1 MSLLS
6 VENLSKNFGLTP
18 LFENLTFGLLP
29 GEKVALI
36 GRNGTGKSTMLKII
50 AGLVPADKGTVALNK
65 DARVVYVGQQD
76 NLNPEDSVLEATFS
90 DRDNPAVQA
99 VKNYERLIHGDDQAD
114 DYVDLLQDAIVQ
126 MDQYQ
131 AWDLESK
138 AASILGK
145 LGITDL
151 DQKVSSLSGGMRKRV
166 SLASALI
173 RQADLLIL
181 DEPTNHLDL
190 ESIEWLEEYLDKDS
204 LSLILVTHDRYFM
217 DKVCNRIIELDQGKV
232 YKYEGNYAYYLE
244 KKAEREQIEAQEL
257 QKNRNLFK
265 KELEW
270 MRRQPKARTTKARY
284 RIDAFDD
291 LSEKVKGKKGVAE
304 LDLRIGMERMGKKIL
319 EAENL
324 SKVFGDKQVLKPFS
338 YVFQRGE
345 RLGLIGP
352 NGSGKSTFLK
362 LITGELISDTGKLE
376 VGPTIRFGYFK
387 QQEDRY
393 NENERVIDHV
403 KAKAEV
409 ITTSDGQ
416 SMGPGKFLELFQFS
430 PQKQYTPIG
439 KLSGGER
446 KRLQLLDVLV
456 QDPNFLILDEPTND
470 LDLPTL
476 QILEE
481 FLAQYQGCLIVVSHD
496 RYFMD
501 RLVDHLF
508 VFDGEGQFKDF
519 PGNYTEYRNAEQEKT
534 TVSVENRNAKP
545 TEPKSSPTQ
554 MDSTSTEK
562 RKLSFKEQKEKEQLE
577 QEIKTLEV
585 EKSTLEAILSSTSA
599 LPEKINQAIDRMA
612 VVVGQLEEKELRWL
626 ELAEKE
632 G

>member
-6 VENLSKNFGLTP
+6 VENLAKSYGLEP
-18 LFENLTFGLLP
+18 LFTNLTFGLQA

-36 GRNGTGKSTMLKII
+36 GRNGTGKSTLLKII
-50 AGLVPADKGTVALNK
+50 AGLVPMDKGTVALNK
-65 DARVVYVGQQD
+65 DAKVVYVGQQD
-76 NLNPEDSVLEATFS
+76 NLHPEDTILEAAFS
-90 DRDNPAVQA
+90 DKEDPAVQA
-99 VKNYERLIHGDDQAD
+99 VKRYEALIHGDDTAE
-114 DYVDLLQDAIVQ
+114 DYVDALQEAITA

-145 LGITDL
+145 LGINDFQ
-151 DQKVSSLSGGMRKRV
+151 QKVSSLSGGMRKRV
-166 SLASALI
+166 SLAAALI

-190 ESIEWLEEYLDKDS
+190 ESIEWLEEYLNKDN

-244 KKAEREQIEAQEL
+244 KKAEREQLEAVEL

-291 LSEKVKGKKGVAE
+291 LSGKVKGKKETAE
-304 LDLRIGMERMGKKIL
+304 LDLRVGMERLGKKIV
-319 EAENL
+319 EAQHL
-324 SKVFGDKQVLKPFS
+324 SKSFGDNEVLRPFS

-362 LITGELISDTGKLE
+362 LITGELPSDTGALD
-376 VGPTIRFGYFK
+376 VGSTIRFGYFR
-387 QQEDRY
+387 QQEDRF
-393 NENERVIDHV
+393 NEHERVIDHV

-409 ITTSDGQ
+409 ITTGDGQ
-416 SMGPGKFLELFQFS
+416 SLSPGKFLELFQFS

-439 KLSGGER
+439 KLSGGEK
-446 KRLQLLDVLV
+446 KRLQLLDILV

-508 VFDGEGQFKDF
+508 VFDGEGSFKDF
-519 PGNYTEYRNAEQEKT
+519 PGNYTEYRYQEEEKQPLSAPAIPKTGKTEKQVQSPVQTPVSKAKLSYKEQREKEGLEKDIAALEQEKGELEEILAGGT
-534 TVSVENRNAKP
+534 AELETITKASARIAEI
-545 TEPKSSPTQ
+545 
-554 MDSTSTEK
+554 
-562 RKLSFKEQKEKEQLE
+562 QK
-577 QEIKTLEV
+577 
-585 EKSTLEAILSSTSA
+585 A
-599 LPEKINQAIDRMA
+599 
-612 VVVGQLEEKELRWL
+612 LEEKELRWL
-626 ELAEKE
+626 ELEDRDA
-632 G
+632 